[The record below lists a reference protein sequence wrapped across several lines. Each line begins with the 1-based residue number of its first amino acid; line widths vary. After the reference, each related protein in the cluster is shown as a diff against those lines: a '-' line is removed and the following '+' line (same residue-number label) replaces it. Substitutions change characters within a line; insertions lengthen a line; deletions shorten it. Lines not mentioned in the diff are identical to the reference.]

1 MSFILSGLSTKIN
14 LKETTY
20 CAIVAAILGHL
31 SFFIHKESPNE
42 TGSLERAVQVYQQS
56 TCDNSVKQAVE
67 NIFELEIFSEGPHV
81 NYTLLAEEA
90 IKIALNNIISRK

>member
-1 MSFILSGLSTKIN
+1 LSGLSTKIS
-14 LKETTY
+14 LKESTY

-56 TCDNSVKQAVE
+56 TCDSSVKQAVE
-67 NIFELEIFSEGPHV
+67 TIFKLETFFEDPYV
-81 NYTLLAEEA
+81 NFTTLSEEA
-90 IKIALNNIISRK
+90 IQVALNNIISRK